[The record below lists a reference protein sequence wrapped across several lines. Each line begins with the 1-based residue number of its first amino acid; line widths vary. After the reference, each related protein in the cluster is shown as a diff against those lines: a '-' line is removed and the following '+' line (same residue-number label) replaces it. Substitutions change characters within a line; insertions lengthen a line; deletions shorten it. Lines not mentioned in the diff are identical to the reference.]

1 VSQMPN
7 AGRPLKV
14 LHVDDDPMNLRV
26 VQEILGAFGHTA
38 VPAASGKEALELFA
52 TARFDVVLLDIHM
65 PEMTG
70 IELLQR
76 LRASSDAGRN
86 TPVIAVTADVLTRR
100 PQEYVALGF
109 NDFVA
114 KPILVAGLVAA
125 LKRAAEDPGP
135 AALSRTG

>member
-1 VSQMPN
+1 
-7 AGRPLKV
+7 
-14 LHVDDDPMNLRV
+14 
-26 VQEILGAFGHTA
+26 
-38 VPAASGKEALELFA
+38 
-52 TARFDVVLLDIHM
+52 
-65 PEMTG
+65 
-70 IELLQR
+70 
-76 LRASSDAGRN
+76 
-86 TPVIAVTADVLTRR
+86 VLTRR